1 MRYFTQIIC
10 AASIAALTATSTSAF
25 AQGAPVPAPAQAPA
39 SLAQTQDVTT
49 AELSKALVD
58 GKPWNWVVPDG
69 KSGKMTFLPGGKA
82 KFSGPMTMDVSW
94 KIKGQEFCIAMGLML
109 GTKCLTAKTA
119 KGGYQTFEK
128 GKAGFLFTR

>member
-25 AQGAPVPAPAQAPA
+25 AQAAPVPAPAHAPVA
-39 SLAQTQDVTT
+39 LTQDQAVTT
-49 AELSKALVD
+49 ADLAKALVD

-128 GKAGFLFTR
+128 GKPGFLFTR